1 MSADYPAVPT
11 ILVAFIVLRSSRE
24 PVTDPAEAEP
34 VLQALLGPLDGLAR
48 MVEPDSVGG
57 WLTEASEEEA
67 AHLRVCGAWVAGGVV
82 GDLDYI
88 CAAEMP

>member
-1 MSADYPAVPT
+1 MTA
-11 ILVAFIVLRSSRE
+11 LVSFIVLRSSRE

-34 VLQALLGPLDGLAR
+34 VLQALLGPLDGLVR
-48 MVEPDSVGG
+48 MVESDGLIGG

-67 AHLRVCGAWVAGGVV
+67 AHLRTCGAWVAGGVV
-82 GDLDYI
+82 DGLDYV